1 MLIAYIV
8 NFYFL
13 FSSITLEIRIR
24 THRVS
29 MMSAKLKI
37 GKFNMPILIKSLTP
51 PKKILSITFP
61 KVPPMSNAAIV
72 RLIFLLVKSRI
83 KTAIPPMLINM
94 MMMSGTGNDR
104 EIPSLNAGVNR
115 EMSSRNLLL

>member
-1 MLIAYIV
+1 MLYLNLGLV
-8 NFYFL
+8 YPR
-13 FSSITLEIRIR
+13 SIT
-24 THRVS
+24 
-29 MMSAKLKI
+29 MSDLGPPRDA
-37 GKFNMPILIKSLTP
+37 GFNNMPILIKSLTP